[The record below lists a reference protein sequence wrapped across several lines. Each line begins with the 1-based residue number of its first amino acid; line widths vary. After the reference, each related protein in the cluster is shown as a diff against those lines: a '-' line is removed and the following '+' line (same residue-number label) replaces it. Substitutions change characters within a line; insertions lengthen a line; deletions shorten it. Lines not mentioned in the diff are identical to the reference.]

1 MMDFGFGLMRLPIKS
16 EDYADIDYEQVNDMV
31 DKYIEAGYNY
41 FDTGYGYHEGKSE
54 IAIREC
60 VIKRY
65 PREDVLIADK
75 LPLYEL
81 TKESDIEAIFNEQ
94 LERCGVD
101 YFDYYLVHNTT
112 DVFKPVCDY
121 LDCFGFVREKKEKG
135 LVKKIGFSHHDS
147 AELLDEILTENP
159 DVDFVQLQINYL
171 DWYNN
176 ESIQAKECYEVAR
189 KHDVDVI
196 IMEAVKGGNLVNLP
210 EEAEKKF
217 KDYNPDA
224 SNVSWAIR
232 FCLSLEGVIC
242 TLSGMSAL
250 EQMEENLEIV
260 KDFKPLNDDEK
271 AIIDEVVEIINQ
283 SIAIPCTYC
292 NYCVEHCPN
301 DIPISKFFELYND
314 AKSAIEIQP
323 LYYIYYNNY
332 AERGAPAS
340 DCSFCGDCVD
350 QCTQHLDIPELLED
364 VVDLLEGKF

>member
-1 MMDFGFGLMRLPIKS
+1 
-16 EDYADIDYEQVNDMV
+16 
-31 DKYIEAGYNY
+31 
-41 FDTGYGYHEGKSE
+41 
-54 IAIREC
+54 
-60 VIKRY
+60 
-65 PREDVLIADK
+65 
-75 LPLYEL
+75 
-81 TKESDIEAIFNEQ
+81 
-94 LERCGVD
+94 
-101 YFDYYLVHNTT
+101 
-112 DVFKPVCDY
+112 
-121 LDCFGFVREKKEKG
+121 
-135 LVKKIGFSHHDS
+135 
-147 AELLDEILTENP
+147 
-159 DVDFVQLQINYL
+159 
-171 DWYNN
+171 
-176 ESIQAKECYEVAR
+176 
-189 KHDVDVI
+189 
-196 IMEAVKGGNLVNLP
+196 MEAVKGGNLVNLP